1 MPCLSGKF
9 NPGGGPII
17 QVGIQRPQLES
28 EVGPSQQKIEY
39 FNTLIDTG
47 ATVTCISSIAVRTLN
62 LNSIGLREM
71 VSATDTSPVN
81 VYLTNLIIPFNSEMV
96 VFPNTQVLEFAIGIN
111 SPFQLLLGRDV
122 LCKGT
127 FTLSFDGHFTFSL

>member
-1 MPCLSGKF
+1 
-9 NPGGGPII
+9 
-17 QVGIQRPQLES
+17 VGIQRPQLES